1 MKIKIL
7 ICAVV
12 AGCLWGCTKA
22 TITTQTLKGTVCSCT
37 ATQVVVLEDADNH
50 FYDVIKLTA
59 TTIINPPVTPPCKAG
74 TPVEVTFN
82 PTDAQRKENPAGGCP
97 TPTPTPPPA

>member
-12 AGCLWGCTKA
+12 AGCLFGCAPSTE
-22 TITTQTLKGTVCSCT
+22 TIKGTVCSCT
-37 ATQVVVLEDADNH
+37 DTQITVLEQDGKH
-50 FYDVIKLTA
+50 YDIIQRTA
-59 TTIINPPVTPPCKAG
+59 TTIIDPPVTPPCKAG
-74 TPVEVTFN
+74 TPVTVTCK